1 MRNQEK
7 LDLQA
12 EDKRTDR
19 KAATVKRFN
28 VLYMGKRKVPEEE
41 ILYEPG
47 RIFEELEDDVAAM
60 SPTRESDIAGQS
72 P

>member
-1 MRNQEK
+1 MSKQEK
-7 LDLQA
+7 LDLKA
-12 EDKRTDR
+12 EDRRTDL
-19 KAATVKRFN
+19 KAQTRKRFN
-28 VLYMGKRKVPEEE
+28 IMRGERTVPEEE